1 MSWLGRALRG
11 ATRKAETTSIWDT
24 PGKSAPLERMLF
36 PFHEPKEIDKY
47 VVTTDRV
54 VGGDTVAA
62 LSLKRYASFASGC
75 FEGIVRFEPDE
86 AYPNGGFA
94 NFRTK
99 PEHRSVFELPFLS
112 MWTYS
117 ALAMRVKTDG
127 RLYRFNL
134 HSCDHSKEDVYQVE
148 FTTRPGSWDTLVMPF
163 PSFRLVSR
171 GRVREDQ
178 YEFDQTALD
187 GIGVLLADQQ
197 DGPFKMEIQW
207 VKAIQQYDAASSR
220 SVSDS
225 PNAHWQLQAAHTP
238 GVQSEKAAAA
248 RGVPGQMPQLPAMPA
263 LRPASSQQQA
273 ADGTGGASRPST
285 AAAHDSIMSGS
296 TRGHDTQD
304 DDAMYHLRQEVGAM
318 GVPSQSS
325 APTRQDV
332 ERQLDNDAA
341 DGWVGPASAVD
352 KALHAGRPK
361 ETLPGYSRPRTFWN
375 DAAAAAWG
383 GGKDLQEAKRKR
395 LTTAQRKRMARA
407 NESDVLGPGD

>member
-11 ATRKAETTSIWDT
+11 AARTAESTSIWDT
-24 PGKSAPLERMLF
+24 PGKSAPLEKMLF
-36 PFHEPKEIDKY
+36 PFHEAKEIDKY
-47 VVTTDRV
+47 LVTTDRV

-99 PEHRSVFELPFLS
+99 QEHRSVFELPFLS

-171 GRVREDQ
+171 GRLREDQ
-178 YEFDQTALD
+178 YEFDRSALD
-187 GIGVLLADQQ
+187 GVGVLLADQQ
-197 DGPFKMEIQW
+197 EGPFKMEIQW
-207 VKAIQQYDAASSR
+207 IKAIKDYDSASAR
-220 SVSDS
+220 SVGDS

-238 GVQSEKAAAA
+238 GVHTEQAASH
-248 RGVPGQMPQLPAMPA
+248 RGSLGRMPQLPAMPA
-263 LRPASSQQQA
+263 LLPSQEGHPNSQA
-273 ADGTGGASRPST
+273 ST
-285 AAAHDSIMSGS
+285 ASASGPAVLS
-296 TRGHDTQD
+296 GEQREQPTD
-304 DDAMYHLRQEVGAM
+304 DEEMFRLREEVGAM
-318 GVPSQSS
+318 GVPSSS
-325 APTRQDV
+325 GAATRQDV
-332 ERQLDNDAA
+332 EAALDSETET
-341 DGWVGPASAVD
+341 WVGPASAVD
-352 KALHAGRPK
+352 SALHAGRAK
-361 ETLPGYSRPRTFWN
+361 NTLPGYTRPRSWS

-383 GGKDLQEAKRKR
+383 LGDMQESQRKR
-395 LTTAQRKRMARA
+395 ATTAQRKRAARA
-407 NESDVLGPGD
+407 NKDDVLGPGD